1 MSNNPFF
8 IFNIIH
14 LKHVKNNI
22 IEVKP
27 FEEELNIIR
36 EVINDYELRIR
47 KIKKEKEKIINNFIF
62 KVNELLNN
70 YQEYIYELNSSKGS
84 RNNININSNNSND
97 ISNSNSNSNKPSLNL
112 KEKDESC
119 NGSNSLKAS
128 SLKQQS
134 NIF

>member
-1 MSNNPFF
+1 MIS
-8 IFNIIH
+8 
-14 LKHVKNNI
+14 
-22 IEVKP
+22 
-27 FEEELNIIR
+27 
-36 EVINDYELRIR
+36 YENTIAYF
-47 KIKKEKEKIINNFIF
+47 KKKKKEKEKIINNFIF

-70 YQEYIYELNSSKGS
+70 YQEYIYELNSKGS